1 MNSESRIVS
10 SALLLMLLAAM
21 SGPLAVRLLR
31 QADSVSATW
40 RVIALAADL
49 TSVLALAAIA
59 ALAGYALR
67 RLALVEV
74 ESEE

>member
-10 SALLLMLLAAM
+10 GALLLMLIAAV
-21 SGPLAVRLLR
+21 SGPVAVRLLR
-31 QADSVSATW
+31 QASTVSGTW

-49 TSVLALAAIA
+49 TSVLALAVIA
-59 ALAGYALR
+59 ALGGYALR

-74 ESEE
+74 DSEE

>member
-10 SALLLMLLAAM
+10 GALLLMLLAAV
-21 SGPLAVRLLR
+21 SGPVAVRLLR
-31 QADSVSATW
+31 QGGTVSGTW

-49 TSVLALAAIA
+49 TSVLALAVIA
-59 ALAGYALR
+59 ALGGYALR

-74 ESEE
+74 DSEE